1 MMRLDRKTQERYNKR
16 LRCAER
22 RAEIRKLQ
30 RQIEEI
36 DTSSKKKRKKPS
48 SSKIYLILMILIAV
62 QIVFFIE
69 YITIRTGDTSCL
81 YVLASIPVT
90 TLVPSL
96 MSYFKKSRIENS
108 AGGIVY
114 DMAMINRD
122 DNTQD
127 NEEVVSDDDSESNG
141 VG

>member
-1 MMRLDRKTQERYNKR
+1 MRLDRKTQEKYAKRMRY
-16 LRCAER
+16 AER
-22 RAEIRKLQ
+22 KAEIRRLQ
-30 RQIEEI
+30 KQIDEI
-36 DTSSKKKRKKPS
+36 NVSSKKKRKKFS
-48 SSKIYLILMILIAV
+48 TSKLYMVLMLAIALE
-62 QIVFFIE
+62 IVFFIE
-69 YITIRTGDTSCL
+69 YITLHTGDTSCL

-114 DMAMINRD
+114 DMAMNQ
-122 DNTQD
+122 TQD
-127 NEEVVSDDDSESNG
+127 NEEVINDKDANSHG

>member
-1 MMRLDRKTQERYNKR
+1 MRLDRKTQEKYNKR
-16 LRCAER
+16 LRYAQR
-22 RAEIRKLQ
+22 KAEIRKLQ

-36 DTSSKKKRKKPS
+36 DSSSKKNWKKPS
-48 SSKIYLILMILIAV
+48 SSKIYLVLMILIAV

-96 MSYFKKSRIENS
+96 LSYFKKSRIENS
-108 AGGIVY
+108 KGGIVY
-114 DMAMINRD
+114 DVAMSNQE

-127 NEEVVSDDDSESNG
+127 NEEVIINNDSESNG